1 MAQSEAVT
9 QSRQLEG
16 LSGVITGGASGIGE
30 GLVHAFIAAGA
41 RVAVLDQSEGVVAA
55 GEALGGDSFG
65 IQADVS
71 DEASVDRAFAQAHE
85 RFGRLD
91 FLVNNAGVRQI
102 KPFVELELADWQ
114 RVVDI
119 DLTGTFLCCRA
130 AIRLMLGKGELA
142 IVNIGSNSG
151 TAALT
156 KRAAYISSKAGVA
169 GLTRAITMELAG
181 EGIRCNTIAPGL
193 IETPLSAHYFEDP
206 EMRRI
211 VLEGMP
217 VKRWG
222 QVDEIAGP
230 AIFLC
235 SPAAQFVHGEII
247 HVDGGWIAGKGY

>member
-1 MAQSEAVT
+1 MT
-9 QSRQLEG
+9 QNQLLEG
-16 LSGVITGGASGIGE
+16 LSGVITGGASGIGAS
-30 GLVHAFIAAGA
+30 LVQAFSTAGA
-41 RVAVLDQSEGVVAA
+41 RLAVLDLSEEVVAST
-55 GEALGGDSFG
+55 EALGGGSFG

-71 DEASVDRAFAQAHE
+71 DEAAVDRAFAQAHE
-85 RFGRLD
+85 RFGTID

-102 KPFVELELADWQ
+102 KPFVELELAEWQ
-114 RVVDI
+114 RVIDI

-151 TAALT
+151 TAAL
-156 KRAAYISSKAGVA
+156 KNRAAYISSKAGVA

-181 EGIRCNTIAPGL
+181 DGIRCNTIAPGM
-193 IETPLSAHYFEDP
+193 IETPLSAHYFEDA

-211 VLEGMP
+211 ILEGMP
-217 VKRWG
+217 VNRWG
-222 QVDEIAGP
+222 QPEEIAGP

-235 SPAAQFVHGEII
+235 SPAAQFIHGETI